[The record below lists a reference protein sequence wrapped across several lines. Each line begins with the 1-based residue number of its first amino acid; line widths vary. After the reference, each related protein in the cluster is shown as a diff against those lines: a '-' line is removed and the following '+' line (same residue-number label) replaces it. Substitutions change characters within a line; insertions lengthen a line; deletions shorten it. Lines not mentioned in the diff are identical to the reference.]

1 MTEEGDHGRLI
12 TQLALEH
19 EGVGENVLRPSVFGE
34 FVGQQKV
41 VANLRVF
48 IQAAVS
54 RGESV
59 DHILLS
65 GLPGLGKTTLAHL
78 VARELGKSIV
88 CSSGPA
94 LVKAGDIV
102 GILSQLQEGDVLFI
116 DEIHRLP
123 QVVEEHLYSA
133 MEDFVLDIVLDSG
146 PSARNVRIPLNRFT
160 LIGATTQEGRLSRP
174 FRDRF
179 QIHEK
184 LELYPPSDLELMID
198 RSARILHLSIEPR
211 ARAEVSR
218 RSRGTPRIV
227 NRLLRRLRDFAQVGM
242 DSALTLDVCRSGL
255 EKLGIDDRGLD
266 ATDRRILKVIAMS
279 GGQPV
284 GLKTIAASVGEDEET
299 LQEVYEPYLLQE
311 QFILKT
317 PRGRVLG
324 RSSEGLDGLPAP
336 GHPLA
341 FPEP

>member
-1 MTEEGDHGRLI
+1 
-12 TQLALEH
+12 
-19 EGVGENVLRPSVFGE
+19 
-34 FVGQQKV
+34 
-41 VANLRVF
+41 
-48 IQAAVS
+48 
-54 RGESV
+54 
-59 DHILLS
+59 
-65 GLPGLGKTTLAHL
+65 
-78 VARELGKSIV
+78 
-88 CSSGPA
+88 
-94 LVKAGDIV
+94 
-102 GILSQLQEGDVLFI
+102 QLQEGDVLFI

-123 QVVEEHLYSA
+123 QVVEEHLFSA

-146 PSARNVRIPLNRFT
+146 PAARNVRIPLNRFT
-160 LIGATTQEGRLSRP
+160 LVGATTQEGRLSRP

-184 LELYPPSDLELMID
+184 LELYPPSDLEKMID
-198 RSARILHLSIEPR
+198 RSARILRLVIDPR

-227 NRLLRRLRDFAQVGM
+227 NRLLRRLRDFAQV
-242 DSALTLDVCRSGL
+242 DSKAGLTLEICRMGL
-255 EKLGIDDRGLD
+255 EKLGIDERGLD
-266 ATDRRILKVIAMS
+266 ATDRRILKVIALS

-311 QFILKT
+311 QFIMKT

-324 RSSEGLDGLPAP
+324 RASSEVAGLPISQ
-336 GHPLA
+336 HPLP